1 MSLNNQKGFTLIEL
15 VVVTAIIGVVVA
27 VAVPQYTAYKNRA
40 YNTSVQASLR
50 SLFTA
55 CQDYWTFNGST
66 DPCLLETV
74 SDKGYGFV
82 PSDTVEITISSD
94 EKNTEYDFYATA
106 HHTSSEDT
114 FAVDFRGVV
123 SSVEDEDGNNGND
136 DDEGGN
142 NDGGNNGNNDNDDD
156 DGDDD
161 DEGNNG
167 NGCSDEAHDNP
178 HDLGGNAAGGCGN
191 NGGGNGN
198 GNGNGNG
205 GGNDDDDDD
214 DDN

>member
-15 VVVTAIIGVVVA
+15 VVVTAIIAVVAA
-27 VAVPQYTAYKNRA
+27 VAVPQYTSYKNRA

-55 CQDYWTFNGST
+55 CQDYWTFNGSN

-74 SDKGYGFV
+74 SDQGYGFV
-82 PSDTVEITISSD
+82 PSETVEITISSD

-114 FAVDFRGVV
+114 FAVDFRGIV
-123 SSVEDEDGNNGND
+123 SSIEDEGGSNDGNNGND

-142 NDGGNNGNNDNDDD
+142 DGNSGNNDDD
-156 DGDDD
+156 DDD

-167 NGCSDEAHDNP
+167 NGCSDEAHDNS
-178 HDLGGNAAGGCGN
+178 HDLGGNAAGGCGTSGGN
-191 NGGGNGN
+191 NGND
-198 GNGNGNG
+198 NGNGNG
-205 GGNDDDDDD
+205 GSDDDDDDDD